1 MKDRTKKVGEGAK
14 HRRLI
19 AILQIACLIIPL
31 LSGISVLAA
40 QSWNFSYT
48 GGVQSFT
55 ATYTGKYYL

>member
-40 QSWNFSYT
+40 QS
-48 GGVQSFT
+48 
-55 ATYTGKYYL
+55 